1 MYKKTCEIE
10 VSKLHNRLRS
20 RHETFPLVLDVNMS
34 KQAQEYA
41 EFLVNNGCFEH
52 SSSKERNEYEENSLM
67 K

>member
-1 MYKKTCEIE
+1 MYKKTSEVE

-20 RHETFPLVLDVNMS
+20 RHETFPLVLDVDMS

-41 EFLVNNGCFEH
+41 EFLLNNGCFEC
-52 SSSKERNEYEENSLM
+52 SSSEERDEYEENLLM